1 MHFLLYLFIYF
12 YTLHPYNL
20 FPIKHHSPHTN
31 AKFPAQRFHR
41 ISKPGISWYLYLEN
55 YISSFDLLVCRMTS
69 RIRWNTIH
77 TTMSMPRIYVM
88 FTWPI
93 IRKLSR
99 MNISESTQIATITC
113 LTLSPHLSSLWW
125 IWFLSGKNG
134 FFLHLSR
141 WPTTLTT
148 SSSGTSIVVNA
159 STML

>member
-31 AKFPAQRFHR
+31 AKFPAQRFYR

-55 YISSFDLLVCRMTS
+55 YISCFVLLVCRITS

-88 FTWPI
+88 LISPI
-93 IRKLSR
+93 SVTLIRI
-99 MNISESTQIATITC
+99 NISESRQMLTITC

-125 IWFLSGKNG
+125 MWLLSGKNG
-134 FFLHLSR
+134 FCLFLSL
-141 WPTTLTT
+141 
-148 SSSGTSIVVNA
+148 
-159 STML
+159 